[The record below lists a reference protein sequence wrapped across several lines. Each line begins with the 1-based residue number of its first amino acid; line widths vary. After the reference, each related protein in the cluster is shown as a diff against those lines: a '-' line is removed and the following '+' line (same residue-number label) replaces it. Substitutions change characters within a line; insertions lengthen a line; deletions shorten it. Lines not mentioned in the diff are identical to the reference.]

1 MSYIRLVYKGSKVSC
16 FCLVFFDFIIFFFV
30 SFSKC
35 ESILDRGRAHKFQ
48 LKQIVTNVLGIQITE
63 DTVYHKENQCL
74 RTKIKVRT

>member
-1 MSYIRLVYKGSKVSC
+1 M
-16 FCLVFFDFIIFFFV
+16 FCLVFFDFIRIFLLLLILNFFV
-30 SFSKC
+30 IFSLKC
-35 ESILDRGRAHKFQ
+35 ESILHRGRTHKFQ